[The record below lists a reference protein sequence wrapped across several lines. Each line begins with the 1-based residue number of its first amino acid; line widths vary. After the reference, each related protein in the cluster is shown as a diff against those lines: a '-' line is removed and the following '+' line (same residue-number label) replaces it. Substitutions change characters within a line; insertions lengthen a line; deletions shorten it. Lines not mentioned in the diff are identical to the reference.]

1 MWSVSFLHMDCEN
14 DMGVYW
20 NRVCNAVRCL
30 ANKYIGLC
38 VRGGRHSVHMSL
50 PLYQRFDSTNDDYP
64 YVRLHPDYDSYVM
77 WLVFS
82 SHTEFKTREWCEWA
96 LVFWPQLGVDT
107 VQDFVYVERDAMEN
121 SAAWNQLCE
130 AHKNIIGTLFGVT
143 PAGYPRWV
151 ESAKA
156 CLQGLCRN
164 RIYVQSQFNQE
175 CMMLKLL
182 HDINESN
189 HITSQDYARVRP
201 AEVKMPLIPWKF
213 LPDPGTAW
221 NYNP

>member
-1 MWSVSFLHMDCEN
+1 
-14 DMGVYW
+14 
-20 NRVCNAVRCL
+20 
-30 ANKYIGLC
+30 
-38 VRGGRHSVHMSL
+38 MSL